1 MSVNTDREHVACM
14 INIMHALQIRLLSP
28 EARRN
33 QTYRP
38 QPLLPWSILQHELQV
53 HGQMAE
59 NSIEPGVFAGI

>member
-14 INIMHALQIRLLSP
+14 INIMHALQMLSP

-33 QTYRP
+33 QTYRS

-59 NSIEPGVFAGI
+59 NSIEPGVFVGI